1 MSAATYLGCFLAYDR
16 TTIDIA
22 AQVCGRCRKSLRN
35 RKKVGWSAFPTNGF
49 PAELHRHAELTCS
62 FSMSSSSSPCHP
74 CIVILLAPSQ
84 PPALLLTHPNHTKM
98 NSFASFVSALILLL
112 AVSSTFCLAFAP
124 SSSFT
129 GGQANAVV
137 RSTRQSSSST
147 NLSMI
152 FGPKDDGSPG
162 DYVCL
167 GASTNLHLFF

>member
-1 MSAATYLGCFLAYDR
+1 MSAATYLGCFLAHDR

-22 AQVCGRCRKSLRN
+22 AQVCGRCRKRN

-49 PAELHRHAELTCS
+49 PAELHRHAELTWFLHSRCL
-62 FSMSSSSSPCHP
+62 PHP
-74 CIVILLAPSQ
+74 AHVIVILLAPSQ
-84 PPALLLTHPNHTKM
+84 PPALLLTHSKQTKM
-98 NSFASFVSALILLL
+98 NSFASFVSALFLLL
-112 AVSSTFCLAFAP
+112 AVSSTSCSAFAP
-124 SSSFT
+124 SSSSFT

-137 RSTRQSSSST
+137 RSTRQSSSSST

-167 GASTNLHLFF
+167 GASIHLHLCF